1 MAPPTSILRKSAVP
15 LPLLGVTL
23 TLILIVAATG
33 RLFRINELPPPTL
46 NYDEAYYAVDALHV
60 LQGQHAIFFPGNNGH
75 EPLYIYLEAGMFKLF
90 GVSAVTVRV
99 LSALLGIATVL
110 AVFWAGAE
118 IFWHDSAPDMA
129 TGLLSALAL
138 AGLYWHISY
147 SRGGLRV
154 ISFPLFETLT
164 MGAVARSLR
173 TKKAYAFV
181 GAGLLLGISLY
192 TYSIV
197 RLLPFVVLAGFCL
210 WWLRDAPTRTQ
221 YLRGLVV
228 VALVA
233 LIVFA
238 PLGLY
243 FIQHPWTFTGRAEAL
258 WDPTHPFQKVIG
270 TLAMFSLRG
279 DVDESVNIKGRPALD
294 VFQTAVFLIGLAAC
308 MVRRPRRRGLLV
320 LAWLAIMLFTNVTG
334 DQPNSFLHG
343 LGAVPAIALVMGFGL
358 ETSLALIARLVHPV
372 SLKSALGAGL
382 LILMCVGL
390 GWSTSLTFTD
400 YFKRWPR
407 STDLHL
413 AFEENLAAIGSLV
426 RTLPREESIYISPF
440 SEVPPGLAFAMRGDD
455 PRVRVYDG
463 RHCTVIKNAPQQ
475 PLTYIVIL
483 ADKDTLPLLQ
493 DKLPGGS
500 TTKTKLFSTY
510 RVTASAPVVLQ
521 PQHVTRAVFG
531 HQIQLEGYDASL
543 RSQSGQSFLDL
554 VFYWRALQ
562 TVAEPYTVFI
572 HLLSSHG
579 QLQAQYDS
587 PPCGGAFRTDR
598 WLPDEVIVDRYT
610 LALPGDLG
618 AGSFQLNAG
627 LYHSYELQRLA
638 VETELKTTDN
648 MIELPDTLS
657 LGTPR

>member
-1 MAPPTSILRKSAVP
+1 MAPPNSIFEKPSIP
-15 LPLLGVTL
+15 LPLLVITL
-23 TLILIVAATG
+23 TLILIVAATF
-33 RLFRINELPPPTL
+33 RLYRINQLPAPSL

-118 IFWHDSAPDMA
+118 IFWHDQAPDMA

-154 ISFPLFETLT
+154 ISFPLFETLA
-164 MGAVARSLR
+164 MGAVARCLR
-173 TKKAYAFV
+173 TKKGYAFV

-197 RLLPFVVLAGFCL
+197 RLLPFVVIAGFCL
-210 WWLRDAPTRTQ
+210 WWLSDPPARTQ
-221 YLRGLVV
+221 YIRGLAV

-258 WDPTHPFQKVIG
+258 WDPTHPFQKAIG

-279 DVDESVNIKGRPALD
+279 DMDESVNIKGRPALD
-294 VFQTAVFLIGLAAC
+294 IFQTAIFLIGLAAC
-308 MVRRPRRRGLLV
+308 MIRRPRRRGLLV
-320 LAWLAIMLFTNVTG
+320 LAWLAVMLFTNVTG
-334 DQPNSFLHG
+334 DQPDSFLHG

-358 ETSLALIARLVHPV
+358 ETSLTFIARRVYLVSPKTAWSV
-372 SLKSALGAGL
+372 GL
-382 LILMCVGL
+382 LIPMCIGFA
-390 GWSTSLTFTD
+390 WSTSLTFTD

-407 STDLHL
+407 STDLPL

-426 RTLPREESIYISPF
+426 RTLPPEESIYISPF
-440 SEVPPGLAFAMRGDD
+440 LEVPPALAFAMRGDD

-463 RHCTVIKNAPQQ
+463 RHCTVIKNTPHQ

-500 TTKTKLFSTY
+500 ITKTKLFSTY
-510 RVTASAPVVLQ
+510 QVTASAPVALQ
-521 PQHVTRAVFG
+521 PQHVARAVFG

-543 RSQSGQSFLDL
+543 RSQDGQSHLDL

-598 WLPDEVIVDRYT
+598 WSPDEIIVDRYT
-610 LALPGDLG
+610 LSLPSDPE
-618 AGSFQLNAG
+618 AGPFQLNVG

-638 VETELKTTDN
+638 VVTELKTADN
-648 MIELPDTLS
+648 MIELPDSSS
-657 LGTPR
+657 LGAPR

>member
-1 MAPPTSILRKSAVP
+1 MNSTRRPSSIPSPWV
-15 LPLLGVTL
+15 GI
-23 TLILIVAATG
+23 TLILVVIVAAAF
-33 RLFRINELPPPTL
+33 RLYRINTLPPPSL

-99 LSALLGIATVL
+99 LSALLGLATVM
-110 AVFWAGAE
+110 AVFWAGSE
-118 IFWHDSAPDMA
+118 IFWHNGAPDTA
-129 TGLLSALAL
+129 TGLLSALVL

-164 MGAVARSLR
+164 MGAVAQSLR
-173 TKKAYAFV
+173 TKKGYAFV

-197 RLLPFVVLAGFCL
+197 RLLPLVVIAGFG
-210 WWLRDAPTRTQ
+210 LRWGGDAPHRTQ

-228 VALVA
+228 VAIAA

-258 WDPTHPFQKVIG
+258 WEPTHPFEKTLG

-279 DVDESVNIKGRPALD
+279 DMDESVNIKGRPALD
-294 VFQTAVFLIGLAAC
+294 VFQTAIFLIGLAAC
-308 MVRRPRRRGLLV
+308 MVRRPRQRGWLV
-320 LAWLAIMLFTNVTG
+320 LVWLAIMLFTNVTG

-358 ETSLALIARLVHPV
+358 ATSLAFIAHALQPV
-372 SLKSALGAGL
+372 SLKAAWSVGL
-382 LILMCVGL
+382 LIAVCVGL
-390 GWSTSLTFTD
+390 GWSTALTFTD
-400 YFKRWPR
+400 YFERWPR
-407 STDLHL
+407 STDLPL

-426 RTLPREESIYISPF
+426 RTLPSEESIYISPF
-440 SEVPPGLAFAMRGDD
+440 SEVPPALAFAMRGDD

-463 RHCTVIKNAPQQ
+463 RYCTVVKNAPHQA
-475 PLTYIVIL
+475 LTYIVIL
-483 ADKDTLPLLQ
+483 ADKDTLPLLK

-500 TTKTKLFSTY
+500 TTQARLFSTY
-510 RVTASAPVVLQ
+510 RVTASAPVTLQ
-521 PQHVTRAVFG
+521 PQHVARAVFG

-543 RSQSGQSFLDL
+543 RSQNGQSLLDL

-562 TVAEPYTVFI
+562 TVTEPYTVFI
-572 HLLSSHG
+572 HLLSSQG
-579 QLQAQYDS
+579 QLQAQHDS
-587 PPCGGAFRTDR
+587 PPCGGTFRTDR
-598 WLPDEVIVDRYT
+598 WSPDEIIVDRYT
-610 LALPGDLG
+610 LSSPNDL
-618 AGSFQLNAG
+618 ATGSFRLNAG
-627 LYHSYELQRLA
+627 LYHSYELQRLD
-638 VETELKTTDN
+638 VVTELKTADN
-648 MIELPDTLS
+648 MIELPGTISLS
-657 LGTPR
+657 APR